1 MNGNLY
7 KNIQINGNMRFRD
20 LDNYFNYNVSNNS
33 SVDPI
38 NNNLEQRNTSYMK
51 EVSNSTLS
59 RRSKTAI
66 AA

>member
-1 MNGNLY
+1 MNGNLH

>member
-1 MNGNLY
+1 MNGNLN
-7 KNIQINGNMRFRD
+7 KNIHINGNMRFRD

-38 NNNLEQRNTSYMK
+38 NNNLEQKNTSYMK

-66 AA
+66 AT

>member
-66 AA
+66 AT

>member
-38 NNNLEQRNTSYMK
+38 NNNLEQKNTSYMK

>member
-38 NNNLEQRNTSYMK
+38 NNNLEQRNKSYMK

>member
-1 MNGNLY
+1 MNGNLH

-38 NNNLEQRNTSYMK
+38 NNNLE
-51 EVSNSTLS
+51 
-59 RRSKTAI
+59 
-66 AA
+66 